1 VSLYGRALPSAYS
14 QAAIDGPFSRMG
26 RTPAA
31 RSSETTSAVTAST
44 RRLRAAARNAGLNF
58 PAGTLVGFHVAVA
71 TGDTKVLVTGG
82 GGFIGSTLVD
92 RLLHD
97 GYSVRV
103 LDNFATGRRENL
115 EAAFDAIELIEGD
128 LQSYERVH
136 NAISGCELVF
146 HEGALPS
153 VPRSVQDPL
162 TSNAVNIT
170 GTLNVLLAARDA
182 GVRRVVYASS
192 SSVYGANEELPK
204 REDQRPVPI
213 APYAVSK
220 LAGEGHCRS
229 FWHVY
234 GLETVALRYF
244 NVFGPRQDPA
254 SQYAAVIPMFIT
266 AFLDGHRPTIYGD
279 GEQSRDFTY
288 IENVLEATLLAA
300 QADGVAG
307 ETFNVASGE
316 RISLNALIAE
326 LRELTGKDI
335 EPTYTDPRP
344 GDVRHSLADVSKARE
359 ALGYRPLIDA
369 RAGLRRTLAFYQEN
383 RTAVPTGDIPRQE
396 LR

>member
-1 VSLYGRALPSAYS
+1 ML
-14 QAAIDGPFSRMG
+14 DGG
-26 RTPAA
+26 
-31 RSSETTSAVTAST
+31 
-44 RRLRAAARNAGLNF
+44 G
-58 PAGTLVGFHVAVA
+58 
-71 TGDTKVLVTGG
+71 KILVTGG
-82 GGFIGSTLVD
+82 GGFIGSNLVD
-92 RLLHD
+92 RL
-97 GYSVRV
+97 VREGHQVCV

-115 EAAFDAIELIEGD
+115 EDVLDDIELVEGD

-136 NAISGCELVF
+136 NAVRGCDLVF

-153 VPRSVQDPL
+153 VPRSIQDPL

-192 SSVYGANEELPK
+192 SSVYGASEALPK
-204 REDQRPVPI
+204 REDHRPMPI

-266 AFLDGHRPTIYGD
+266 AFLDGERPTIYGD
-279 GEQSRDFTY
+279 GDQSRDFTY
-288 IENVLEATLLAA
+288 IENVVEATLLAA

-307 ETFNVASGE
+307 EVFNIACGD
-316 RISLNALIAE
+316 RISLNTLLAE
-326 LRELTGKDI
+326 LRGLCGREI
-335 EPTYTDPRP
+335 EASYVDPRP

-359 ALGYRPLIDA
+359 ALGYEPAVDIRM
-369 RAGLRRTLAFYQEN
+369 GLRRTVSYYEARGSRGEDT
-383 RTAVPTGDIPRQE
+383 RRPTDGDSQQLSRPVDSR
-396 LR
+396 